1 MLKHHENLLFND
13 LNLNFDRKNNSAMT
27 MKELKMVHR
36 NQTILTGGL
45 MAHYDSDNSFP
56 FDFNQFA
63 GDQPLKSFEPME
75 LEQSHQRSSC
85 AATIGSNFRTDL
97 ANLSTAPAL
106 ADKDTEMRPIEIMPR
121 NSITVPVR
129 PTTLHLT
136 GPRNFFDTHFKKKR
150 LIKACLSLSFVF

>member
-1 MLKHHENLLFND
+1 MLKQHENLLFND

-45 MAHYDSDNSFP
+45 MAHYDSDNNGSFP
-56 FDFNQFA
+56 FDFNQFG
-63 GDQPLKSFEPME
+63 GDQQSSKSFEPME
-75 LEQSHQRSSC
+75 LEQGQQRSSC
-85 AATIGSNFRTDL
+85 AAAIGSNFRTDL
-97 ANLSTAPAL
+97 ANVSTASAL

-136 GPRNFFDTHFKKKR
+136 GPRNFF
-150 LIKACLSLSFVF
+150 LSLTIKETI